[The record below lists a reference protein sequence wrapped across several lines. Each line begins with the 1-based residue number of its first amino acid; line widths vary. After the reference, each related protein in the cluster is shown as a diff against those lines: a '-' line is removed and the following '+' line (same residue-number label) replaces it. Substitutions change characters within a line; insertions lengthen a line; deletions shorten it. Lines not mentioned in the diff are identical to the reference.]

1 MNTQLLIT
9 FTKTNKLNNTI
20 DEIKSCY
27 ALAFNKVYVLENTTN
42 TKELICSYN
51 IDVTQSINASLIPLN
66 PISVHRKKE
75 TNSIY
80 TINALNYIVSLLN
93 DGVVDSTFPIPWEN
107 YKNQILVTN
116 TEGIKKIHTKMFKI
130 IDVEK

>member
-9 FTKTNKLNNTI
+9 FTKSNKLNNTI
-20 DEIKSCY
+20 NEIKSCY
-27 ALAFNKVYVLENTTN
+27 DLAFNKIYILENASDS
-42 TKELICSYN
+42 KELICSYN
-51 IDVTQSINASLIPLN
+51 IDVSQNINKYLIPLN
-66 PISVHRKKE
+66 TISVHRKKE

-93 DGVVDSTFPIPWEN
+93 DGNIDSSFPIPWEN

-116 TEGIKKIHTKMFKI
+116 SEGIKKIYTKMYKI
-130 IDVEK
+130 VNIEK

>member
-9 FTKTNKLNNTI
+9 FTKTNKLSNTI

-27 ALAFNKVYVLENTTN
+27 TLAFNKVYVLENMTDTR
-42 TKELICSYN
+42 ELICSYN
-51 IDVTQSINASLIPLN
+51 IDVTKNIDPSMIPLN
-66 PISVHRKKE
+66 TISVHRKKE

-93 DGVVDSTFPIPWEN
+93 DGVIDNSFPIPWEN

-116 TEGIKKIHTKMFKI
+116 TEGVKKIHTKMFKI
-130 IDVEK
+130 IDINK